1 MVLIGNYKILS
12 EEISNVTTSMLAA
25 ANIIDGKSDDVSNLG
40 LFKRLVPDLTILTV
54 RLTMKGSVYMFTRS

>member
-40 LFKRLVPDLTILTV
+40 LFKRLVPDLTI
-54 RLTMKGSVYMFTRS
+54 